1 MPYYDYRCNQCGR
14 RSRLFFTYKE
24 YGTAV
29 PACSHCQSNN
39 LKRLINRVRIVK
51 SEDSRMDALA
61 DDSALAGLDENDP
74 RSLGRFMRKM
84 SGEMG
89 EDLGDEFNEVV
100 NRLESGESP
109 DSIEES
115 MPELATGDM
124 GMGGGNF
131 GGDDF

>member
-1 MPYYDYRCNQCGR
+1 MPIYEYRCRDCGR
-14 RSRLFFTYKE
+14 KARLFFTYSQ
-24 YGTAV
+24 YGTATPV
-29 PACSHCQSNN
+29 CPHCQSAS
-39 LKRLINRVRIVK
+39 LKRLIGRIAIAK
-51 SEDSRMDALA
+51 SEDTRLDSLA
-61 DDSALAGLDENDP
+61 DDSALAGLDEEDP

-115 MPELATGDM
+115 MPELGGDA
-124 GMGGGNF
+124 GSF
-131 GGDDF
+131 GGDDDFM